1 MAAELNT
8 SESNGILP
16 PQHNNNTK
24 MISGIV
30 VCSAA
35 VVGSY
40 IVYYYYQ
47 YDEYPSPCNICYN
60 VCCLRGVTTEHSDDY
75 IASGADLA

>member
-1 MAAELNT
+1 ML
-8 SESNGILP
+8 
-16 PQHNNNTK
+16 
-24 MISGIV
+24 SGIA
-30 VCSAA
+30 VCGAA

-60 VCCLRGVTTEHSDDY
+60 VCCIRGVTTENSDDY
-75 IASGADLA
+75 IATGADLAWERSPERGIRR